1 MFVYFLIPRLMI
13 VVFSMAVLPIPSET
27 TVMKTPSEMTATAIP
42 SETTVMKT
50 PSEMAATAMPS
61 EITVMETPSEITA
74 TAMPSEITATAIPSG
89 MAATAIPSGM
99 AATAMPSGIDAT
111 AMPSK
116 ITATALPSE
125 MTATAIPSGIAAQ
138 VLSSHQIVL
147 HQQNTITINS
157 ITLEA
162 DVSILSL
169 QEQNLR
175 VVPNKYRTTTL
186 LKDCEELIVH
196 TSLLTE
202 NAVGHT
208 KLISPGTLMVQ

>member
-13 VVFSMAVLPIPSET
+13 VVFFMAVLP
-27 TVMKTPSEMTATAIP
+27 IP

-74 TAMPSEITATAIPSG
+74 TAMPSEITATTIPSG
-89 MAATAIPSGM
+89 MAATSMPSKITATALPSEMTATTIPSKIT
-99 AATAMPSGIDAT
+99 ATALPSGIDAT
-111 AMPSK
+111 PMPSK

-125 MTATAIPSGIAAQ
+125 MTATAIPSGIAAH

-157 ITLEA
+157 ITLES

-175 VVPNKYRTTTL
+175 VVPNKYRTITF
-186 LKDCEELIVH
+186 LKDYKELIVH

-208 KLISPGTLMVQ
+208 KLISPGIQMVQ

>member
-13 VVFSMAVLPIPSET
+13 VVVSMAVLPIPSET
-27 TVMKTPSEMTATAIP
+27 TVMKTPSEITAATMPSEMTAVAMPSGIAATTMPSEMTAKAIP
-42 SETTVMKT
+42 SETVAGTM
-50 PSEMAATAMPS
+50 PSGMAAN
-61 EITVMETPSEITA
+61 A
-74 TAMPSEITATAIPSG
+74 TPSG
-89 MAATAIPSGM
+89 MAATL
-99 AATAMPSGIDAT
+99 
-111 AMPSK
+111 MPSK

-125 MTATAIPSGIAAQ
+125 MTATAIPSGIAAHI
-138 VLSSHQIVL
+138 LSSHQIVL

-157 ITLEA
+157 ITLES

-169 QEQNLR
+169 QEQNLI

-208 KLISPGTLMVQ
+208 KLISPGIQMVR